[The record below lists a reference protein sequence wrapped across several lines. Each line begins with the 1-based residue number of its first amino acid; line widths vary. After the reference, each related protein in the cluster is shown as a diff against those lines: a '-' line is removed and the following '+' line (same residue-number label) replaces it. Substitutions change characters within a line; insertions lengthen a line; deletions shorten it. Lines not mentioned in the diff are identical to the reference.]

1 MGQAPELRLLR
12 YWVAVAEERNITR
25 AAERL
30 HISQPALSAAIKQL
44 EGQLGV
50 ALLDRSDR
58 VLGLTD
64 AGELLLVE
72 GRALLGE
79 ADRVADAVRARAGSA
94 VGRLRLGMTPTARY
108 GLGPELLAAC
118 ADLAPGVMLYPA
130 EDTTGAL
137 LRDVRGGRLDLAV
150 LFCAAGPVDGVVIE
164 PLRSEPAVV
173 HLRSDHPLAGRASVA
188 LEELAG
194 ETLLVAES
202 TDSGGFTARVL
213 ELCRARGFEPA
224 TRPDPYPDLGLQ
236 AVREGL
242 GVVVYVR
249 GAFPADVPGT
259 VFVPVSP
266 EADFPFSLAW
276 RDAPRSGALDVVLDA
291 VRARLGSP

>member
-1 MGQAPELRLLR
+1 
-12 YWVAVAEERNITR
+12 
-25 AAERL
+25 
-30 HISQPALSAAIKQL
+30 
-44 EGQLGV
+44 
-50 ALLDRSDR
+50 
-58 VLGLTD
+58 VL
-64 AGELLLVE
+64 
-72 GRALLGE
+72 
-79 ADRVADAVRARAGSA
+79 
-94 VGRLRLGMTPTARY
+94 
-108 GLGPELLAAC
+108 
-118 ADLAPGVMLYPA
+118 
-130 EDTTGAL
+130 
-137 LRDVRGGRLDLAV
+137 
-150 LFCAAGPVDGVVIE
+150 VVIE
-164 PLRSEPAVV
+164 PLRSDPAVV

-236 AVREGL
+236 AVRESL

-266 EADFPFSLAW
+266 QADFPFSLAW
-276 RDAPRSGALDVVLDA
+276 RDAPRSGALGVVLDA